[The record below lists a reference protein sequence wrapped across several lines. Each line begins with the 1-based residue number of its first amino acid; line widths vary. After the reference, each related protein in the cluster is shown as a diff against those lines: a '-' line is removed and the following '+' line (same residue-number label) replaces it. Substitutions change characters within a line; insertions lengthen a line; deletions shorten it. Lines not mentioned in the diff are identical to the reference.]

1 MMHMQSPISQ
11 HFSKLTALCLYTA
24 HNSLACWI
32 KKIFGYIHVLDS
44 YKFANS
50 NKPLFKKQNSYLF
63 VEHAFNNNTDEAD
76 NNNEASNSN
85 ETILDALCDLERI

>member
-1 MMHMQSPISQ
+1 M
-11 HFSKLTALCLYTA
+11 
-24 HNSLACWI
+24 
-32 KKIFGYIHVLDS
+32 DS

-63 VEHAFNNNTDEAD
+63 VEHAFKNNADEAD